1 MAVKAYLS
9 HLVHGTLTISS
20 VLDKESK
27 EKSLGVEGYEA
38 CRQ

>member
-27 EKSLGVEGYEA
+27 EKKFGRGGI
-38 CRQ
+38 